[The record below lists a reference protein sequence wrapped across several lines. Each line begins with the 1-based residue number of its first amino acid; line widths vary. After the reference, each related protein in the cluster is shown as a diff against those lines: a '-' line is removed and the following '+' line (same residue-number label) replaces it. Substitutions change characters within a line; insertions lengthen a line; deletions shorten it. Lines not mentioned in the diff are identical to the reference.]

1 MKPRHQHLCKDQRS
15 MTPSAKR
22 RFAAAMLACTMA
34 LPFQAQAGAAVAVSG
49 DPVTIDSGAVSGTM
63 IDGAVKAYLGIP
75 FAAPPVRE
83 NRWRAPQPV
92 AAWQGVYHADA
103 FRPQCPQ
110 AMRSA
115 SINHYFGE
123 ESVSEDC
130 LYLNL
135 WAPAGARPG
144 AKLPVVVWIYGGAFT
159 VGSASSPIYSGAPL
173 AHKGVIYVAANYR
186 LGVLGFM
193 AHPALT
199 AESGHHASGNWG
211 FLDQVAALQWVKRNI
226 ASFGGDPGN
235 VTLVGQSAG
244 SISINNLQ
252 ASPLAKGLFRRVL
265 GLSGAS
271 TRGGPVDAMGAT
283 LAQSESMGEKFQ
295 QALKAP
301 DLAAMRQ
308 ISFDKILAAAQQS
321 GIRIGPGI
329 DGWYLPD
336 TVQHIFE
343 AGQQND
349 VPVVTGSMADDL
361 GTNVPIR
368 AARSLSAY
376 QQAAQTAYG
385 EKAARFLKL
394 WPAQDDASAA
404 AQAEQV
410 GRNSG
415 FGLGAYSWARLQ
427 ATHGQQPAYL
437 YLFTKV
443 QPFTP
448 GVRFSDFDPA
458 TAGAYHMG
466 DVPYV
471 LGTYEAFNLFR
482 KTRDW
487 GQADRKLS
495 DDLQNLVVSYAR
507 TGVPAGGAI
516 SMVKFDPKDERRTV
530 IDDHTSIEA
539 LNTPGLSFLLDAPAA
554 SAPPVPAAPP
564 TREAR
569 PTY

>member
-1 MKPRHQHLCKDQRS
+1 MRC
-15 MTPSAKR
+15 SAKR
-22 RFAAAMLACTMA
+22 RFAAAMLACA
-34 LPFQAQAGAAVAVSG
+34 SVAPAFQAHAGVAVPVGG
-49 DPVTIDSGAVSGTM
+49 DPVSIDSGAVAGTM
-63 IDGAVKAYLGIP
+63 IDGAVKAYLGVP

-103 FRPQCPQ
+103 FKPQCPQ
-110 AMRSA
+110 GMRSA

-135 WAPAGARPG
+135 WAPAQARPG
-144 AKLPVVVWIYGGAFT
+144 ARMPVVVWIYGGAFT

-173 AHKGVIYVAANYR
+173 AHKGVIYVAPNYR

-226 ASFGGDPGN
+226 ASFGGDPDN

-252 ASPLAKGLFRRVL
+252 ASPLAKGLFTRVL
-265 GLSGAS
+265 GLSGSA

-283 LAQSESMGEKFQ
+283 LAQAESTGQKFQ
-295 QALKAP
+295 QALKAA
-301 DLAAMRQ
+301 DIAAMRQ
-308 ISFDKILAAAQQS
+308 ISFDKIMAAAQQS
-321 GIRIGPGI
+321 GIRIGPNI

-343 AGQQND
+343 AGQQSD
-349 VPVVTGSMADDL
+349 VPVVTGSMANDL

-376 QQAAQTAYG
+376 RQSAQTTYG
-385 EKAARFLKL
+385 EKAAQFLKL
-394 WPAQDDASAA
+394 WPARDDASAA
-404 AQAEQV
+404 AQTEQL
-410 GRNSG
+410 GRDSG

-427 ATHGQQPAYL
+427 ATHGRQPAYL

-448 GVRFSDFDPA
+448 GVTFSDFDPA

-471 LGTYEAFNLFR
+471 LGTYDAFNAFR

-487 GQADRKLS
+487 GQADRTLS
-495 DDLQNLVVSYAR
+495 EDLQKLVVSYAS
-507 TGVPAGGAI
+507 TGVPEGGAI
-516 SMVKFDPKDERRTV
+516 RLVKFDPKDECRTV
-530 IDDHTSIEA
+530 IDDHTSVEK
-539 LNTPGLSFLLDAPAA
+539 LNTPGLSFLLDTQAAPQPPVTPAA
-554 SAPPVPAAPP
+554 NGAK
-564 TREAR
+564 

>member
-1 MKPRHQHLCKDQRS
+1 
-15 MTPSAKR
+15 
-22 RFAAAMLACTMA
+22 MLACGSLVPA
-34 LPFQAQAGAAVAVSG
+34 LQAHAGAAVAAAG
-49 DPVTIDSGAVSGTM
+49 DPVSIDSGAVSGTM
-63 IDGAVKAYLGIP
+63 IDGAVKAYLGVP

-83 NRWRAPQPV
+83 NRWRAPQAV

-103 FRPQCPQ
+103 FKPQCPQ
-110 AMRSA
+110 GMRSA

-135 WAPAGARPG
+135 WAPAQARPG
-144 AKLPVVVWIYGGAFT
+144 TKLPVVVWIYGGAFT

-173 AHKGVIYVAANYR
+173 AHKGVIYVAPNYR

-226 ASFGGDPGN
+226 ASFGGDPDN

-252 ASPLAKGLFRRVL
+252 ASPLAKGLFTRVL
-265 GLSGAS
+265 GLSGSA
-271 TRGGPVDAMGAT
+271 TRGGPVDAMGAS
-283 LAQSESMGEKFQ
+283 LAQAESTGQTFQ
-295 QALKAP
+295 QTLKAA
-301 DLAAMRQ
+301 DIAAMRQ
-308 ISFDKILAAAQQS
+308 ISFDKIMAAAQQS
-321 GIRIGPGI
+321 GIRIGPNI

-343 AGQQND
+343 AGQQSD
-349 VPVVTGSMADDL
+349 VPVITGAMANDL

-368 AARSLSAY
+368 AARSLNAY
-376 QQAAQTAYG
+376 RQAAQTAYG
-385 EKAARFLKL
+385 EKAAQFLKL
-394 WPAQDDASAA
+394 WPARDDASAA
-404 AQAEQV
+404 AQAERIGQD
-410 GRNSG
+410 SG

-427 ATHGQQPAYL
+427 ATHGKQPAYL

-448 GVRFSDFDPA
+448 GVIFSDFDPA

-471 LGTYEAFNLFR
+471 LGTYEAFNVFR

-487 GQADRKLS
+487 GAGDRKLS
-495 DDLQNLVVSYAR
+495 EDLQNLVVSYAR
-507 TGVPAGGAI
+507 TGVAAGGAI
-516 SMVKFDPKDERRTV
+516 RLVRFDPKDERRTI
-530 IDDHTSIEA
+530 IDDHATVEK
-539 LNTPGLSFLLDAPAA
+539 LNTPGLSFLLDAQAA
-554 SAPPVPAAPP
+554 PQAPAAPVVKGV
-564 TREAR
+564 R